1 MTPDGLQ
8 CLALLQF
15 GGGAKLFLPMNQT
28 NPTHMSEYTKQATEL
43 SINLHESIDTMR
55 LPAET
60 KIKLDALGQCL
71 RSLLETIE
79 NEPDNAT
86 A

>member
-1 MTPDGLQ
+1 
-8 CLALLQF
+8 
-15 GGGAKLFLPMNQT
+15 
-28 NPTHMSEYTKQATEL
+28 MSEYTKQATEL
-43 SINLHESIDTMR
+43 SIDLHKSIDTMR